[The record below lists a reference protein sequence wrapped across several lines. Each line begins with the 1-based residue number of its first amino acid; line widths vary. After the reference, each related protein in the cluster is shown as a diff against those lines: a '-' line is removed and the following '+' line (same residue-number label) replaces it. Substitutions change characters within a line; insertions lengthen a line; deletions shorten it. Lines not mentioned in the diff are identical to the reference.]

1 MYPDKIIMHH
11 SLTKDSQT
19 VSWNAIRKWHKG
31 EHSDSPYLMDDIGY
45 HYGIEIIDDK
55 HEILVGRLMTE
66 QGAHTKGQ
74 NRSSLG
80 ICLIGNFDNQPPVKE
95 MWDLAVSLVDSLCNI
110 LYITS
115 NSVYS
120 HNRYAPDRSCPGK
133 AFSMDKFRGDI
144 DNH

>member
-11 SLTKDSQT
+11 SLTKDSGT
-19 VSWNAIRKWHKG
+19 VSWNAIRKYHMGVKG
-31 EHSDSPYLMDDIGY
+31 WDDIGY
-45 HYGIEIIDDK
+45 HYGIEVIDGR

-74 NRSSLG
+74 NGSSLG
-80 ICLIGNFDNQPPVKE
+80 ICLVGNFDVERPVKE
-95 MWDLAVSLVDSLCNI
+95 MWDLAVSLVDSLCSI

-133 AFSMDKFRGDI
+133 VFNMDRFRD
-144 DNH
+144 DVSKH